1 MLITRE
7 QLAESLYKATPA
19 NIDAYLGP
27 INASCAKFNI
37 NTPKRIA
44 AFLAQI
50 AHETG
55 CLKYTE
61 ENLNY
66 TRERLEQIFPKY
78 FPNGLAE
85 LYAGI
90 PAKIGARVY
99 GGRMGNGDE
108 STGDGYTYR
117 GRGLFQLT
125 GKANYKA
132 CGAYI
137 GVDLLNYPALLCR
150 PDVAI
155 ESAAWFWNENNLSKP
170 ADAEDFKTITKKING
185 GYNGYADRVKYWLKS
200 RKAMG
205 LPDFTDAA
213 LKGVNSVK

>member
-7 QLAESLYKATPA
+7 QLAASLYKATPA

-27 INASCAKFNI
+27 INAACAEFNI

-44 AFLAQI
+44 SFLAQI

-55 CLKYTE
+55 CLKGVE

-66 TRERLEQIFPKY
+66 SRERLEQIFPKY
-78 FPNGLAE
+78 FPDGLAE

-90 PAKIGARVY
+90 PAKIGSRVY
-99 GGRMGNGDE
+99 ANRMGNGDE
-108 STGDGYTYR
+108 GSGDGYTFR

-125 GKANYKA
+125 GKSNYKS

-137 GVDLLNYPALLCR
+137 GVDLVNYPALLCR
-150 PDVAI
+150 PDVAAK
-155 ESAAWFWNENNLSKP
+155 SAAWFWNERQLSKA
-170 ADAEDFKTITKKING
+170 ADVEDFKTITKKING
-185 GYNGYADRVKYWLKS
+185 GYNGYADRVKYWLKA
-200 RKAMG
+200 RKAFG
-205 LPDFTDAA
+205 LPDFTDSV
-213 LKGVNSVK
+213 LKTVERV